1 MTTVNN
7 NIDTKC
13 KTLFISGSGIIS
25 KSELKYFYTA
35 FMDVGKL
42 GEQRL
47 DEITT
52 NAYSAMTSVS
62 VLLVNFYNAKL
73 QCYDVSKWNP
83 TFLGETRTS

>member
-13 KTLFISGSGIIS
+13 KTIFILGSGIIS

-62 VLLVNFYNAKL
+62 
-73 QCYDVSKWNP
+73 
-83 TFLGETRTS
+83 GI